1 MKENLPA
8 SADPDMTLFRIH
20 QLLPSRNW
28 TWGDIQILLK
38 MTWFGATATKH
49 LYYSWSTLWVAGV
62 LKFTFKTPIVTTT
75 ENVTRIMVKSRYL
88 PEIQTSSLKV
98 FIKFLECFKTCGDLP
113 SRGTAIEV
121 EGIIS
126 ARSKKNTVS
135 ESRMEIES
143 ETCEIEDKIGWT
155 MKSSVHNE

>member
-1 MKENLPA
+1 M
-8 SADPDMTLFRIH
+8 
-20 QLLPSRNW
+20 
-28 TWGDIQILLK
+28 
-38 MTWFGATATKH
+38 
-49 LYYSWSTLWVAGV
+49 
-62 LKFTFKTPIVTTT
+62 
-75 ENVTRIMVKSRYL
+75 KSRYL

-98 FIKFLECFKTCGDLP
+98 FSKFLECFKTHGDLP

-143 ETCEIEDKIGWT
+143 ETCEIEDKIG
-155 MKSSVHNE
+155 